1 MELLWDMLI
10 GLLTGI
16 VSGVISGILVTK
28 YYRKKDIKKEKTRYF
43 LTEKKSLEEYLRSFG
58 KDERNED
65 ASQEEQCNYFR
76 ELKDVKRRT
85 VKMDS
90 EFELSNEELKNRKD
104 ISILDNNLGEVINE
118 FDQSVHIMKM
128 AER

>member
-58 KDERNED
+58 KDER
-65 ASQEEQCNYFR
+65 
-76 ELKDVKRRT
+76 K
-85 VKMDS
+85 
-90 EFELSNEELKNRKD
+90 
-104 ISILDNNLGEVINE
+104 
-118 FDQSVHIMKM
+118 
-128 AER
+128 

>member
-43 LTEKKSLEEYLRSFG
+43 LTEKNRLRNICEVLEKMKE
-58 KDERNED
+58 NED

-85 VKMDS
+85 VN
-90 EFELSNEELKNRKD
+90 LSC
-104 ISILDNNLGEVINE
+104 
-118 FDQSVHIMKM
+118 QMKS
-128 AER
+128 